1 MKDEKKSEIIP
12 QDSTEE
18 NIMEKEKKTTK
29 ANKKFNIGKIIL
41 IILLIILIY
50 IVLSTGR
57 KMIILNNLSK
67 NVLTYI
73 NSSNAYVKIFG
84 DLTNGYEYIEM
95 YKKEDTIKNFSKM
108 NEKDVFI
115 TTIETPN
122 EFKYYIDTPEYKKLR
137 VVNDGIHQK
146 EIIENP
152 IFYYGTFGD
161 KVVIAMFTK
170 IDTDKVNGTDCYVL
184 SSFDTSAFS
193 NCYGTYEGKSYVE
206 KDTGLL
212 IKKTTLRDEKE
223 CVTNYEYKFNENTD
237 KDMEEPDSSQYEI
250 EE

>member
-1 MKDEKKSEIIP
+1 MKDEKKSETIP

-73 NSSNAYVKIFG
+73 NSSNAYVKISG

-122 EFKYYIDTPEYKKLR
+122 
-137 VVNDGIHQK
+137 
-146 EIIENP
+146 
-152 IFYYGTFGD
+152 
-161 KVVIAMFTK
+161 
-170 IDTDKVNGTDCYVL
+170 
-184 SSFDTSAFS
+184 
-193 NCYGTYEGKSYVE
+193 
-206 KDTGLL
+206 
-212 IKKTTLRDEKE
+212 
-223 CVTNYEYKFNENTD
+223 
-237 KDMEEPDSSQYEI
+237 
-250 EE
+250 